1 MKDNPEYDYINART
15 FSTPVSPTEFAT
27 RFVRVLA
34 IMCIVLFILGIV
46 VSIGAI
52 VYNCKL

>member
-15 FSTPVSPTEFAT
+15 SSISVSSTDFAT
-27 RFVRVLA
+27 RFLRVLS

-52 VYNCKL
+52 VYNCKF